1 MTKNWFDASQGRRS
15 LSHVE
20 CLSAEVTDIAAKS
33 LLTLDKTGIKVNSG
47 KLGRFKSEEKANL
60 I

>member
-1 MTKNWFDASQGRRS
+1 MTKNWFDASQGRKN
-15 LSHVE
+15 LSDVE

-47 KLGRFKSEEKANL
+47 KLGRCKSEENANL
-60 I
+60 T